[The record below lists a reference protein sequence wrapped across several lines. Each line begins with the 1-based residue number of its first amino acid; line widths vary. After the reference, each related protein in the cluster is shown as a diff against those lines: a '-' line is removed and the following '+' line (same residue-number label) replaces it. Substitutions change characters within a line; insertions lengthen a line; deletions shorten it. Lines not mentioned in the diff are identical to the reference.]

1 MESLHTYEPLIG
13 RSKVR
18 AAFLER
24 AREPLAFVE
33 LGVPPLRMG
42 QVLVRIAYSGVCHS
56 QVMETQGL
64 RGPDAWLPHMLGHEG
79 SGVVEAIGENVTKV
93 RVGDRV
99 ILTWIR
105 CSGIDAGGS
114 TFESSIGPINAGP
127 VTTFS
132 DFSIISENR
141 LVLLP
146 DDVPMDLAVLFGCA
160 LPTGGGIVLNELKPT
175 GGETLAIHGL
185 GGIGLCAL
193 LVAAASARFSRIIA
207 IDVMDDKL
215 QLALELGATDAINAE
230 SVLSPAAEIFEL
242 TDGRGVDFAIDASG
256 KGTVIAGAFDA
267 VRRQGGLCV
276 FASHPPAGT
285 RISLDPFEMING
297 KQIRG
302 SWGGACEPDRDVP
315 LFAEMYRAGKLPL
328 EKLVS
333 TRYRLEQI
341 NDALADLAA
350 GRSLRPLIEIDS
362 TIS

>member
-1 MESLHTYEPLIG
+1 M
-13 RSKVR
+13 
-18 AAFLER
+18 
-24 AREPLAFVE
+24 
-33 LGVPPLRMG
+33 
-42 QVLVRIAYSGVCHS
+42 
-56 QVMETQGL
+56 
-64 RGPDAWLPHMLGHEG
+64 RGADAWLPHMLGHEA
-79 SGVVEAIGENVTKV
+79 SGVVEAIGHDVTKV

-114 TFESSIGPINAGP
+114 TFESSIGLVNAGP

-132 DFSIISENR
+132 DFSVVSENR

-175 GGETLAIHGL
+175 GGETLAIYGL

-193 LVAAASARFSRIIA
+193 LVAAASARFSQIIA

-215 QLALELGATDAINAE
+215 QFALELGATDAINAE
-230 SVLSPAAEIFEL
+230 SVLSPITQILEL
-242 TDGRGVDFAIDASG
+242 TGGRGVDFAIDASG
-256 KGTVIAGAFDA
+256 KGTVIEGAFDA

-315 LFAEMYRAGKLPL
+315 LFAEMYRVGKLPL
-328 EKLVS
+328 EKLIS

-341 NDALADLAA
+341 NDALTDLAA
-350 GRSLRPLIEIDS
+350 GRLLRPLIEIDA